1 MIDLITRRGSQTNKC
16 ALRIH
21 ILFVYYVYI
30 LEEYDVLQS
39 QRVPDSITIDRLGL
53 TIDSNSFVPY
63 YVQIV
68 DHVRELIKKNKLSE
82 GQTFCSEGEIAQA
95 LKISKMPVRQ
105 AFQKLRSEGLLVIAK
120 GKRPVVGSG
129 RVPWNFQQLRGFSE
143 EMRRRGLTPSARLLG
158 IGLED
163 PGLEVA
169 QALKL
174 TPGERIYRAKRLRS
188 VNGEPVA
195 VVTSYLPARI
205 FAAIDKQDLEKQ
217 SLYSIFEHHYKRKL
231 QWAEEVIGAII
242 AGEEEA
248 EILQTSVGNALLMI
262 RETTYD
268 TQNVAIEYSVSLLRA
283 DRYTASVISVRKN

>member
-1 MIDLITRRGSQTNKC
+1 LPQTTTG
-16 ALRIH
+16 
-21 ILFVYYVYI
+21 
-30 LEEYDVLQS
+30 
-39 QRVPDSITIDRLGL
+39 VPESVSVERLDL

-63 YVQIV
+63 YMQIV
-68 DHVRELIKKNKLSE
+68 DRVRELIKKNKLSE
-82 GQTFCSEGEIAQA
+82 GQTFCSEGEIARA

-143 EMRRRGLTPSARLLG
+143 EMRRRGLNPSARVLSM
-158 IGLED
+158 GLVD
-163 PGLEVA
+163 PELEVA

-174 TPGERIYRAKRLRS
+174 TPGERVYRARRLRS

-205 FAAIDKQDLEKQ
+205 FVGIDKQDLEKQ
-217 SLYSIFEHHYKRKL
+217 SLYSIFEHSYKRKL
-231 QWAEEVIGAII
+231 QWAEEVIGAVI
-242 AGEEEA
+242 AGDEEA

-268 TQNVAIEYSVSLLRA
+268 AQNVAIEYSLSLLRG